1 MMRLRLGR
9 FARGFRKQRRER
21 AAHTALISAFDNLAA
36 LTDEEFVI
44 EPESAE
50 SQLLRDVKALYAKCE
65 GLFELIK
72 DVSFRQDRIRL
83 QLLAAIQTLD
93 QLREDF
99 EYHVDEPGHSTGSS
113 LRQQIQELQTG
124 LWSYRDVGE
133 FQIWC

>member
-21 AAHTALISAFDNLAA
+21 AAHAALISAFDNLAA

-65 GLFELIK
+65 GLLELIK

>member
-1 MMRLRLGR
+1 MMSKLSTLS
-9 FARGFRKQRRER
+9 AKGF
-21 AAHTALISAFDNLAA
+21 
-36 LTDEEFVI
+36 
-44 EPESAE
+44 
-50 SQLLRDVKALYAKCE
+50 
-65 GLFELIK
+65 FELIK

-124 LWSYRDVGE
+124 LWSYRDVGGVSDLVLTLCDTDAPKP
-133 FQIWC
+133 ILRDLNIP